1 MNPVTWFSIPA
12 EDTERANEFYHKAF
26 GWKVLPLTQE
36 QNHLYD
42 FNVALTSDS
51 DKEFNPKQSGRV
63 NGCIVKKAI
72 GIDTPVVLIEVDDL
86 EEAAQRVEAAGGT
99 VVSDVIP
106 MQSLN
111 GAFMLVK
118 DAEGNILE
126 LFKTN
131 PKS

>member
-12 EDTERANEFYHKAF
+12 EDTEKVNEFYRKAF
-26 GWKVLPLTQE
+26 GWKILPLTQE
-36 QNHLYD
+36 SNHLYD
-42 FNVALTSDS
+42 FNVALTAESDE
-51 DKEFNPKQSGRV
+51 EFNPKQSGRV

-72 GIDTPVVLIEVDDL
+72 GVDTPVVLIEVDDL
-86 EEAAQRVEAAGGT
+86 DAAAQKVKAAGGT
-99 VVSDVIP
+99 VVSEVIP

-118 DAEGNILE
+118 DVEGNILE

-131 PKS
+131 PQS